1 MHSEEKER
9 EREREWHE
17 SPAIL
22 VIYNI
27 MTEINLCELQLNFCP
42 ISYFRVRTFFLI
54 EAKHLISY
62 YIIHGKCT
70 FDFSSNSFVVVR
82 RAKSSEKYSIFC
94 IFDSNFLQ

>member
-42 ISYFRVRTFFLI
+42 ISYFRVRTFFFDRSQTPDFILYHTW
-54 EAKHLISY
+54 KM
-62 YIIHGKCT
+62 YI
-70 FDFSSNSFVVVR
+70 
-82 RAKSSEKYSIFC
+82 
-94 IFDSNFLQ
+94 